1 MRHDTAGDPITGVK
15 WSRRTTRK
23 IAAQLAALGIAVSKN
38 TVGRL
43 LKNMDCKLGVNRQQI
58 ASTKNPDGNQQ
69 FLYMGQQRE
78 PFASQGL
85 PSISVDTKKKEPI
98 GNFKNTGAKW
108 DRAPVLVKDHDFR
121 SDADGMAIPYGI
133 YDTQANRGAVFV
145 GTSHDTPAFAV
156 DAIAQ
161 WWLKEGCQRYPTA
174 HELFI
179 LADGGGSNG
188 PRCRAWRRAIQDT
201 ICTPLGLIVTVSHY
215 PPGASKWNP
224 IEHRLFSQI
233 SKNWAGE
240 PLTDIDKILKFIRT
254 TKTESGLT
262 VNAYLIPENYDTGI
276 KISDAAMR
284 QLNLVPH
291 ELLGRWNYTVRPAQN
306 VN

>member
-23 IAAQLAALGIAVSKN
+23 IAEELAALGIAVSKN

-43 LKNMDCKLGVNRQQI
+43 LKDMDFKLRVNRKQI
-58 ASTKNPDGNQQ
+58 ASTKNPDRNQQ

-78 PFASQGL
+78 QFASQGL
-85 PSISVDTKKKEPI
+85 PIISVDTKKKEQI

-108 DRAPVLVKDHDFR
+108 DREPILVKDHDFR

-161 WWLKEGCQRYPTA
+161 WWLKEGCQRSRPPANYSSWLTA
-174 HELFI
+174 EEVT
-179 LADGGGSNG
+179 ARDAAPGGSHSGHNLHSS
-188 PRCRAWRRAIQDT
+188 RSHRYRR
-201 ICTPLGLIVTVSHY
+201 PLSTRSFQVESH
-215 PPGASKWNP
+215 
-224 IEHRLFSQI
+224 
-233 SKNWAGE
+233 
-240 PLTDIDKILKFIRT
+240 
-254 TKTESGLT
+254 
-262 VNAYLIPENYDTGI
+262 
-276 KISDAAMR
+276 
-284 QLNLVPH
+284 
-291 ELLGRWNYTVRPAQN
+291 
-306 VN
+306 

>member
-43 LKNMDCKLGVNRQQI
+43 LKNMDCKLRVNRQQI
-58 ASTKNPDGNQQ
+58 ASTKNPDRNQQ

-85 PSISVDTKKKEPI
+85 PIISVDTKKKEPI

-161 WWLKEGCQRYPTA
+161 WWLKEGCQRYPA
-174 HELFI
+174 ARELFI

-188 PRCRAWRRAIQDT
+188 PRCRAGRKAIQDT
-201 ICTPLGLIVTVSHY
+201 ICTPLGLIVTVTTIHQELPSGIPLSTACSAKSAKTGLAY
-215 PPGASKWNP
+215 PSPTSTRSSSSSVPPKRNPASPSMP
-224 IEHRLFSQI
+224 ISSR
-233 SKNWAGE
+233 
-240 PLTDIDKILKFIRT
+240 RT
-254 TKTESGLT
+254 MTPESRYQTRKCGSGL
-262 VNAYLIPENYDTGI
+262 L
-276 KISDAAMR
+276 
-284 QLNLVPH
+284 
-291 ELLGRWNYTVRPAQN
+291 
-306 VN
+306 

>member
-121 SDADGMAIPYGI
+121 SHADGMAIPYGI

-156 DAIAQ
+156 DAIA
-161 WWLKEGCQRYPTA
+161 
-174 HELFI
+174 
-179 LADGGGSNG
+179 
-188 PRCRAWRRAIQDT
+188 
-201 ICTPLGLIVTVSHY
+201 
-215 PPGASKWNP
+215 
-224 IEHRLFSQI
+224 
-233 SKNWAGE
+233 
-240 PLTDIDKILKFIRT
+240 
-254 TKTESGLT
+254 GLT

>member
-23 IAAQLAALGIAVSKN
+23 IAVELAAWGIAVSKN

-43 LKNMDCKLGVNRQQI
+43 LKDMDCKLRVNRKQI
-58 ASTKNPDGNQQ
+58 ASTKNPDRNQQ
-69 FLYMGQQRE
+69 FLYMGRQRE
-78 PFASQGL
+78 RFASQGL
-85 PSISVDTKKKEPI
+85 PIIGVDTKKKEPI

-108 DRAPVLVKDHDFR
+108 DREPVLVKDHDFR

-161 WWLKEGCQRYPTA
+161 WWLKEGCQRYPA
-174 HELFI
+174 ARELFI

-188 PRCRAWRRAIQDT
+188 PRCRAGRKAIQDT
-201 ICTPLGLIVTVSHY
+201 ICTPLGLIVTVTTIHQELPSGI
-215 PPGASKWNP
+215 PLSK
-224 IEHRLFSQI
+224 IG
-233 SKNWAGE
+233 KNWAGV

-276 KISDAAMR
+276 QISDAEKR

-306 VN
+306 AN

>member
-38 TVGRL
+38 TVGRW
-43 LKNMDCKLGVNRQQI
+43 LKNMDCKLRVNRQQI

-78 PFASQGL
+78 RFASQGL

-108 DRAPVLVKDHDFR
+108 DRAPVLVKDRDFR

-145 GTSHDTPAFAV
+145 GTSHDTPAIGRRRHRSTVA
-156 DAIAQ
+156 
-161 WWLKEGCQRYPTA
+161 KGGMPT
-174 HELFI
+174 I
-179 LADGGGSNG
+179 PNG
-188 PRCRAWRRAIQDT
+188 PRTIHPGRRRR
-201 ICTPLGLIVTVSHY
+201 
-215 PPGASKWNP
+215 K
-224 IEHRLFSQI
+224 
-233 SKNWAGE
+233 
-240 PLTDIDKILKFIRT
+240 
-254 TKTESGLT
+254 
-262 VNAYLIPENYDTGI
+262 
-276 KISDAAMR
+276 
-284 QLNLVPH
+284 
-291 ELLGRWNYTVRPAQN
+291 
-306 VN
+306 